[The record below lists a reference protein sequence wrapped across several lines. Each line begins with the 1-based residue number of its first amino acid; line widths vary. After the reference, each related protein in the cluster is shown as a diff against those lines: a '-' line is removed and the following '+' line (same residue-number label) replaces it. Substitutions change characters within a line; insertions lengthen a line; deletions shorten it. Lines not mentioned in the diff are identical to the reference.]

1 MKILFK
7 NHFQPML
14 ECCELLEDCLRKE
27 RYEETLRGEHLPIE
41 EEKRIQSHIDV
52 LIDIR
57 SEVDAVFLQ
66 DYKDLSLL
74 FEDKKNGKVTPFR
87 IFFISYLD
95 MEETDWKLQLQRL
108 RRVCEKDRLC
118 LIRAYISNF
127 DEDKDYKNVEDA
139 VLLQDLNATSL
150 SAEDKWEL
158 LMKAQDMTAVL
169 DRWEELFIKLLAVLD
184 RYQKE
189 YAEAARQFE
198 DMIENHEELL
208 KELSEFT
215 GMKLDEVLFKS
226 EELLILPAFSGFRS
240 LSFLT
245 QDLNEHG
252 KATLIWG
259 LDILSLL
266 KYKKAGMSVDTICT
280 SLKLLSDKSKFEIL
294 CYVSRQCAYG
304 AQIAKE
310 LQLTTPTISYHMQ
323 ALMNAGFIKFRKE
336 NNRLYYSL
344 NREYLEEFLE
354 MTKQKLLSNS

>member
-1 MKILFK
+1 
-7 NHFQPML
+7 ML

-52 LIDIR
+52 LTDIR

-87 IFFISYLD
+87 SFFISYLD

-198 DMIENHEELL
+198 DIE
-208 KELSEFT
+208 S
-215 GMKLDEVLFKS
+215 
-226 EELLILPAFSGFRS
+226 
-240 LSFLT
+240 
-245 QDLNEHG
+245 
-252 KATLIWG
+252 
-259 LDILSLL
+259 
-266 KYKKAGMSVDTICT
+266 
-280 SLKLLSDKSKFEIL
+280 
-294 CYVSRQCAYG
+294 
-304 AQIAKE
+304 
-310 LQLTTPTISYHMQ
+310 
-323 ALMNAGFIKFRKE
+323 
-336 NNRLYYSL
+336 
-344 NREYLEEFLE
+344 
-354 MTKQKLLSNS
+354 

>member
-52 LIDIR
+52 LTDIR

-66 DYKDLSLL
+66 DYKDLSLCLKIRKTGKSLL
-74 FEDKKNGKVTPFR
+74 FAAFH
-87 IFFISYLD
+87 
-95 MEETDWKLQLQRL
+95 QLSGYGGNRL
-108 RRVCEKDRLC
+108 EAAAAEAAQGLREDRLC

-208 KELSEFT
+208 KELSELT

-226 EELLILPAFSGFRS
+226 EELLILPTFSGFRS

-280 SLKLLSDKSKFEIL
+280 LSELSDKSKFEIL

-310 LQLTTPTISYHMQ
+310 LQLTPQPSAIICSFDE
-323 ALMNAGFIKFRKE
+323 AGFIKFRKE
-336 NNRLYYSL
+336 NTACTIL
-344 NREYLEEFLE
+344 
-354 MTKQKLLSNS
+354 

>member
-1 MKILFK
+1 
-7 NHFQPML
+7 
-14 ECCELLEDCLRKE
+14 
-27 RYEETLRGEHLPIE
+27 
-41 EEKRIQSHIDV
+41 
-52 LIDIR
+52 
-57 SEVDAVFLQ
+57 
-66 DYKDLSLL
+66 
-74 FEDKKNGKVTPFR
+74 
-87 IFFISYLD
+87 
-95 MEETDWKLQLQRL
+95 
-108 RRVCEKDRLC
+108 
-118 LIRAYISNF
+118 
-127 DEDKDYKNVEDA
+127 
-139 VLLQDLNATSL
+139 
-150 SAEDKWEL
+150 
-158 LMKAQDMTAVL
+158 
-169 DRWEELFIKLLAVLD
+169 
-184 RYQKE
+184 
-189 YAEAARQFE
+189 
-198 DMIENHEELL
+198 
-208 KELSEFT
+208 
-215 GMKLDEVLFKS
+215 MKLDEVLFKS

-280 SLKLLSDKSKFEIL
+280 SLKLFSDKSKFEIL